1 MVRETEESI
10 AYCQLDVMT
19 IMILE
24 YYDQQTLLRGKV
36 VQVKLIGEVVK
47 FEGLQVEIKFIYTAY
62 IDVHVGPV
70 VSDCER
76 EWKKEQL
83 HAFA

>member
-1 MVRETEESI
+1 
-10 AYCQLDVMT
+10 MT

-47 FEGLQVEIKFIYTAY
+47 FEGLQVEIKFIYTTY